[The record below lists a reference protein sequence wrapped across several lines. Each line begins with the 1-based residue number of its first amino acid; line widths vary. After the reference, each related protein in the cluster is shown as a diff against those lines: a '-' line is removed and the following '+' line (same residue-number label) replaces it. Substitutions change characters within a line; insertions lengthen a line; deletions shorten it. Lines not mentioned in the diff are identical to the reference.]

1 MIESRR
7 ERKHPAV
14 NPDVNDGELT
24 GLVSAPAMA
33 EDTVAIAD
41 AQWRAH
47 VERVLPLASR
57 LAEAFPQ
64 AADHQLRQ
72 ELGAGFMQRAD

>member
-57 LAEAFPQ
+57 LAAQYCCPSSLPSTRRH
-64 AADHQLRQ
+64 AAQ
-72 ELGAGFMQRAD
+72 FNV

>member
-1 MIESRR
+1 M
-7 ERKHPAV
+7 
-14 NPDVNDGELT
+14 NPDVNDGGPS

-33 EDTVAIAD
+33 EDTVAIVD

-47 VERVLPLASR
+47 VERVLPLASH

-64 AADHQLRQ
+64 AADPQLRQ
-72 ELGAGFMQRAD
+72 ELGAGFMQLAD